1 MLDALMPVKISL
13 FPQYYTK
20 ISNFSFVITS
30 YYIINIYWRK
40 EEELGNKENNLK
52 MLYTK
57 I

>member
-30 YYIINIYWRK
+30 YHIISIYGRK
-40 EEELGNKENNLK
+40 EEELGNKENN
-52 MLYTK
+52 
-57 I
+57 